1 MRRTLKT
8 NRVGA
13 VQIASNMYIK
23 QKYGTVFLY
32 SYETP
37 VAGEDHNGK
46 FRTDKHYS
54 STTSRT
60 YQQMVRR
67 KNCWKNYPSGRNL
80 SEGGNCKLY
89 VKNAC
94 HFGQF
99 AV

>member
-23 QKYGTVFLY
+23 QKYGTVLLY

-46 FRTDKHYS
+46 FRTDKFYS
-54 STTSRT
+54 KTTSAHINKWLGGKLLEKLFLRT
-60 YQQMVRR
+60 
-67 KNCWKNYPSGRNL
+67 
-80 SEGGNCKLY
+80 
-89 VKNAC
+89 
-94 HFGQF
+94 
-99 AV
+99 